1 VLSSDAGTPADI
13 AGYLAERGFETSRLA
28 VLEALGGAAERCRWT
43 TAAGFD
49 LADVQ
54 PLNLVALDLEAG
66 SHARV
71 IPRTSGLDD
80 ALFEHDGQ
88 MTRREIRAVTLS
100 SLAPRPGERLWD
112 IGCGAGSIAIEWLLA
127 HPANS
132 AIGIEQ
138 NAERAARAARN
149 ASALG
154 VPRLQIVEG
163 HAPAALADLPKP
175 HAVFIGG
182 GVHQAALIETAWKAL
197 VPGGRLVANVVTLQ
211 SERALLDAQARLGGT
226 LLRLAVSRLD
236 AVGNLSALR
245 PAMAVTQWLAM
256 KP

>member
-1 VLSSDAGTPADI
+1 
-13 AGYLAERGFETSRLA
+13 
-28 VLEALGGAAERCRWT
+28 VLEALGGEAERVRWT

-54 PLNLVALDLEAG
+54 PLNLVALELEAG
-66 SHARV
+66 SHARA

-88 MTRREIRAVTLS
+88 MTKREIRAVTLS
-100 SLAPRPGERLWD
+100 SLAPHAGERLWD

-132 AIGIEQ
+132 AIGIEE
-138 NAERAARAARN
+138 NAERAARAGRN
-149 ASALG
+149 AKALG

-163 HAPAALADLPKP
+163 RAPSALAGLPQP
-175 HAVFIGG
+175 QAVLIGG
-182 GVHQAALIETAWKAL
+182 GVHVAGVIETAWTAL
-197 VPGGRLVANVVTLQ
+197 GRGGRLVANAVTLE
-211 SERALLDAQARLGGT
+211 SERTVLEAQTRLGGL

-236 AVGNLSALR
+236 AVGTLNAFR
-245 PAMAVTQWLAM
+245 PAMVVTQWLAV